1 MFSMEIVCWGGEWS
15 FDEDTERASIVS
27 FGSEREREREREGG
41 GRENYSAESRPD
53 VTVRVEA
60 TK

>member
-1 MFSMEIVCWGGEWS
+1 MRIRNARRLCLLE
-15 FDEDTERASIVS
+15 A
-27 FGSEREREREREGG
+27 REREREREGE